1 MYLRGKTVIVCL
13 RSLHV
18 RVHVS
23 GTGDLPISV
32 RPVVMSAGGQRR
44 QCGETKLILVALGYG
59 NRSGVY

>member
-1 MYLRGKTVIVCL
+1 MRGSVFVCL
-13 RSLHV
+13 CSLQV

-32 RPVVMSAGGQRR
+32 RPVVLSAGGHRR